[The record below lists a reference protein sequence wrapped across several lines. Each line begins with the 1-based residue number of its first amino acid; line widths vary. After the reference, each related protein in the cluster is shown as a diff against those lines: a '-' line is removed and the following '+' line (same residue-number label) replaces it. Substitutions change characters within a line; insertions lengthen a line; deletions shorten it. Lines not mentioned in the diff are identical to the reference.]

1 MMDKFK
7 VRITWMYEPLCH
19 QQPVSKGQNKISLPN
34 SEWSIK
40 RLINLPTHMNIS
52 EKDAN
57 YILDC
62 ISHTLTRII
71 L

>member
-19 QQPVSKGQNKISLPN
+19 QQPVSKGQNKTSLPN

-52 EKDAN
+52 ESDAY
-57 YILDC
+57 YIIRS
-62 ISHTLTRII
+62 ISETIDII
-71 L
+71 CL